1 MEKVLAFIHEQLN
14 TILAI
19 PYEFMEWTDDK
30 IPSQYWVG
38 ELSDSTP
45 NTEDGKETYTL
56 LLTGTTRAKWL
67 DLINTVDAIK
77 GHFPPVYG
85 LRVDKGNFT
94 IVVNYSNAFPVPTG
108 EADLKRMQ
116 VNLEITTW
124 KGIE

>member
-1 MEKVLAFIHEQLN
+1 MEKVLEFIKQQMV
-14 TILAI
+14 ILAI

-38 ELSDSTP
+38 ELSDLPSD
-45 NTEDGKETYTL
+45 TEDGKEKHTL

-67 DLINTVDAIK
+67 DLINTVDLIK

-85 LRVDKGNFT
+85 LRVDKGSFT
-94 IVVNYSNAFPVPTG
+94 IVVTYSNAFPVPTG

-124 KGIE
+124 KGNE

>member
-1 MEKVLAFIHEQLN
+1 MEKVLAFIYEQLN
-14 TILAI
+14 TILGI

-45 NTEDGKETYTL
+45 ITEDGKETYTL

-77 GHFPPVYG
+77 GHFPPVEG
-85 LRVDKGNFT
+85 FRIDKGSFT
-94 IVVNYSNAFPVPTG
+94 IVVTYSNAFPVPTG

>member
-1 MEKVLAFIHEQLN
+1 MEKVLEFIKQQMV
-14 TILAI
+14 ILAI

-30 IPSQYWVG
+30 IPSQYWIG
-38 ELSDSTP
+38 ELSDLPP

-56 LLTGTTRAKWL
+56 ILTGTTRAKWL

-77 GHFPPVYG
+77 GHFPPVTG
-85 LRVDKGNFT
+85 LRVDKGSFT
-94 IVVNYSNAFPVPTG
+94 IVVTYSNAFPVPTG

-116 VNLEITTW
+116 VNLEITIW